1 MKLGKLEISEFVLSF
16 ILFIVL
22 IGIIIYA
29 STRVDI
35 EKEKTKQ
42 LELQREIEYL
52 QTKGGDNNVK

>member
-1 MKLGKLEISEFVLSF
+1 MRLGKLQISEFVLSF

-35 EKEKTKQ
+35 EKEKTRQ

-52 QTKGGDNNVK
+52 QTRDGDNNVK